1 MIHQIYILCVLAITV
16 IILVYY
22 YTLEVDH
29 RKELEK
35 IDRMELLNKR
45 EHREMELIRS
55 QSSPCPVGNFTNPRA
70 CYYDSGYM
78 CTWNDVARRCD
89 LKQ

>member
-22 YTLEVDH
+22 YLLESDH

-35 IDRMELLNKR
+35 IDKMEILNRK
-45 EHREMELIRS
+45 EQREMELIRS
-55 QSSPCPVGNFTNPRA
+55 QSSPCPISNFVTPRA
-70 CYYDSGYM
+70 CYFDSGYA
-78 CTWNDVARRCD
+78 CTWNDVAKRCD